1 VYVVVALFAPTII
14 ATAAGVGVA
23 RFERLI
29 VPAPAK
35 PCTVIAA
42 IPEATL
48 TIELSVNVP
57 VPRAVSLPKV
67 KVPPETVVPPL

>member
-1 VYVVVALFAPTII
+1 MVAVFAPTVI

-35 PCTVIAA
+35 PCTVIAS

-48 TIELSVNVP
+48 TVALLVKVP
-57 VPRAVSLPKV
+57 VPRAVVLPKV
-67 KVPPETVVPPL
+67 KVPVETVVPPL